1 MDACPGHILESTKE
15 IETKLGLQIDSSE
28 GKGSAPKTIILSY
41 MLTELSHH
49 QKRLFSLSCLGVQ
62 VVLAYKLCLL
72 QTLGIWG
79 TFLASSDFLVIIIVI
94 IVIIIMIKIYELTF
108 THECLFYFSITN
120 ISLHSATCSD
130 VACYNCLYRRRVLC
144 SVSTNP
150 DHTFS
155 QWVKR
160 TCQASGHETCST
172 CSTDIKP
179 GISHFLPLE
188 KSTALISLYRRLQV
202 IRIH

>member
-1 MDACPGHILESTKE
+1 MDACPCHILESTKE
-15 IETKLGLQIDSSE
+15 IEMKLGLQIDCSE

-41 MLTELSHH
+41 ILTELSHH
-49 QKRLFSLSCLGVQ
+49 KKGCFLCH
-62 VVLAYKLCLL
+62 VLVYKWCWITNSCLL
-72 QTLGIWG
+72 QIINIWG
-79 TFLASSDFLVIIIVI
+79 AFLASSDFLVIIIVI
-94 IVIIIMIKIYELTF
+94 IVIIIKIYELTF

-130 VACYNCLYRRRVLC
+130 VACYNCLYSRCVLC

-172 CSTDIKP
+172 CSTDTKP